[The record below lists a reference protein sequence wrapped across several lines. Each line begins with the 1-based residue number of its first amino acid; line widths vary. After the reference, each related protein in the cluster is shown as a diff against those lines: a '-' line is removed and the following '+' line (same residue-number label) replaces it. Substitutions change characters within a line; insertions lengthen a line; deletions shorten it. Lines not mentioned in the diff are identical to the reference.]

1 MFFLVKN
8 LDFII
13 ANNTILS
20 ELNFSLDNG
29 SHLIISGPSGS
40 GKSTLINLMS
50 GLYRPTSGHVSFE
63 SNDYSKLTD
72 KDIDEMRA
80 KNFGLSFQRLHLIKH
95 LTVEQNILLG
105 FNKIKLPNIE
115 KLIEDIGLTVKKKQ
129 LAKDLSF
136 GESQR
141 VAIARGV
148 VNNPKVIFADEPT
161 SALDQT
167 TKNIVINIIDD
178 ENTTKVL
185 KLISAQANKNKSSIV
200 ISTHDE
206 RVKKFFKNIL
216 EIKL

>member
-8 LDFII
+8 LEFVI
-13 ANNTILS
+13 ANNIILDK
-20 ELNFSLDNG
+20 LNFSIDNG
-29 SHLIISGPSGS
+29 SHVIISGPSGS

-50 GLYRPTSGHVSFE
+50 GLYRPTSGHISFE
-63 SNDYSKLTD
+63 SNDYSKLKD
-72 KDIDEMRA
+72 KDIDKIRA
-80 KNFGLSFQRLHLIKH
+80 KNFGLIFQRLHLIKH

-105 FNKIKLPNIE
+105 FNKVKLPNIE
-115 KLIEDIGLTVKKKQ
+115 KLIEDIGLTGKKKQ

-148 VNNPKVIFADEPT
+148 VNNPKIIFADEPT
-161 SALDQT
+161 SSLDDT
-167 TKNIVINIIDD
+167 
-178 ENTTKVL
+178 NTTRIL
-185 KLISAQANKNKSSIV
+185 ELISAQAKKNKSSIV

>member
-1 MFFLVKN
+1 MFFLVKD

-13 ANNTILS
+13 GNNTILS

-80 KNFGLSFQRLHLIKH
+80 KNFGLIFQRLHLIKH

-115 KLIEDIGLTVKKKQ
+115 KLIEDIGLTAKKKQ

-148 VNNPKVIFADEPT
+148 VNNPKIIFADEPT
-161 SALDQT
+161 SSL
-167 TKNIVINIIDD
+167 DD
-178 ENTTKVL
+178 ENTTRVL

>member
-8 LDFII
+8 LDFVI

-80 KNFGLSFQRLHLIKH
+80 KNFGLIFQRLHLIKH

-115 KLIEDIGLTVKKKQ
+115 KLIEDIGLTAKKKQ

-148 VNNPKVIFADEPT
+148 VNNPKIIFADEPT
-161 SALDQT
+161 SSLDD
-167 TKNIVINIIDD
+167 K
-178 ENTTKVL
+178 NTTRVL

>member
-8 LDFII
+8 LDFVI

-40 GKSTLINLMS
+40 GKSTLIYLMS

-80 KNFGLSFQRLHLIKH
+80 KNFGLIFQRLHLIKH

-115 KLIEDIGLTVKKKQ
+115 KLIEDIGLTAKKKQ

-148 VNNPKVIFADEPT
+148 VNNPKIIFADEPT
-161 SALDQT
+161 SSL
-167 TKNIVINIIDD
+167 DD
-178 ENTTKVL
+178 ENTTRVL

>member
-8 LDFII
+8 LDFVI

-50 GLYRPTSGHVSFE
+50 GLYRPTSGHLSFE

-80 KNFGLSFQRLHLIKH
+80 KNFGLIFQRLHLIKH

-115 KLIEDIGLTVKKKQ
+115 KLIEDIGLTSKKKQ

-148 VNNPKVIFADEPT
+148 VNNPKIIFADEPT
-161 SALDQT
+161 SSL
-167 TKNIVINIIDD
+167 DD
-178 ENTTKVL
+178 ENTTRVL

>member
-8 LDFII
+8 LDFVI
-13 ANNTILS
+13 AKNTILS

-80 KNFGLSFQRLHLIKH
+80 KNFGLIFQRLHLIKH

-115 KLIEDIGLTVKKKQ
+115 KLIEDIGLTAKKKQ

-148 VNNPKVIFADEPT
+148 VNNPKIIFADEPT
-161 SALDQT
+161 SSL
-167 TKNIVINIIDD
+167 DD
-178 ENTTKVL
+178 ENTTRVL

>member
-8 LDFII
+8 LDFVI

-20 ELNFSLDNG
+20 KLNFSVNNG
-29 SHLIISGPSGS
+29 SHLIVSGPSGS

-72 KDIDEMRA
+72 KDIDEIRSE
-80 KNFGLSFQRLHLIKH
+80 NFGLIFQRLHLIKH

-105 FNKIKLPNIE
+105 FNKLKSPDIKE
-115 KLIEDIGLTVKKKQ
+115 LIEEIGLTSNRKQ
-129 LAKDLSF
+129 LAKNLSF

-148 VNNPKVIFADEPT
+148 INNPKIIFADEPT
-161 SALDQT
+161 SSLDDIN
-167 TKNIVINIIDD
+167 TK
-178 ENTTKVL
+178 KVL
-185 KLISAQANKNKSSIV
+185 ELISAQAKKNKSSIV
-200 ISTHDE
+200 ISSHDE
-206 RVKKFFKNIL
+206 RVKKFFKNIS

>member
-13 ANNTILS
+13 GNNTILS

-80 KNFGLSFQRLHLIKH
+80 KNFGLIFQRLHLIKH

-115 KLIEDIGLTVKKKQ
+115 KLIEDIGLTAKKKQ

-148 VNNPKVIFADEPT
+148 VNNPKIIFADEPT
-161 SALDQT
+161 SSL
-167 TKNIVINIIDD
+167 DD
-178 ENTTKVL
+178 ENTTRVL

>member
-13 ANNTILS
+13 GNNTILS

-80 KNFGLSFQRLHLIKH
+80 KNFGLIFQRLHLIKH
-95 LTVEQNILLG
+95 LTIEQNILLG

-115 KLIEDIGLTVKKKQ
+115 KLIEDIGLTAKKKQ

-148 VNNPKVIFADEPT
+148 VNNPKIIFADEPT
-161 SALDQT
+161 SSL
-167 TKNIVINIIDD
+167 DD
-178 ENTTKVL
+178 ENTTRVL

>member
-8 LDFII
+8 LDFVI

-20 ELNFSLDNG
+20 DLNFSLDNG

-80 KNFGLSFQRLHLIKH
+80 KNFGLIFQRLHLIKH

-115 KLIEDIGLTVKKKQ
+115 KLIEDIGLTAKKKQ

-148 VNNPKVIFADEPT
+148 VNNPKIIFADEPT
-161 SALDQT
+161 SSL
-167 TKNIVINIIDD
+167 DD
-178 ENTTKVL
+178 ENTTRVL

>member
-13 ANNTILS
+13 GNNTILS

-50 GLYRPTSGHVSFE
+50 GLLRPTSGYISFE
-63 SNDYSKLTD
+63 GKDYSKLTE
-72 KDIDEMRA
+72 KDIDEIRS
-80 KNFGLSFQRLHLIKH
+80 KNFGLIFQRLHLIKH

-105 FNKIKLPNIE
+105 FNKLKSPDIKE
-115 KLIEDIGLTVKKKQ
+115 LIEDIGLTSKRNQ
-129 LAKDLSF
+129 LAKNLSF

-148 VNNPKVIFADEPT
+148 INNPKVIFADEPT
-161 SALDQT
+161 SSLDDT
-167 TKNIVINIIDD
+167 NTK
-178 ENTTKVL
+178 KVL
-185 KLISAQANKNKSSIV
+185 ELISTQAKKNKSSIV
-200 ISTHDE
+200 ISSHDE
-206 RVKKFFKNIL
+206 RVKKFFKNIS

>member
-13 ANNTILS
+13 GNNTILS

-80 KNFGLSFQRLHLIKH
+80 KNFGLIFQRLHLIKH

-105 FNKIKLPNIE
+105 FNKVKLPNIE
-115 KLIEDIGLTVKKKQ
+115 KLIEDIGLTAKKKQ

-148 VNNPKVIFADEPT
+148 VNNPKIIFADEPT
-161 SALDQT
+161 SSLDDT
-167 TKNIVINIIDD
+167 NATR
-178 ENTTKVL
+178 VL
-185 KLISAQANKNKSSIV
+185 ELISAQAKKNKSSIV

>member
-8 LDFII
+8 LDFVI

-80 KNFGLSFQRLHLIKH
+80 KNFGLIFQRLHLIKH

-115 KLIEDIGLTVKKKQ
+115 KLIEDIGLTAKKKQ

-148 VNNPKVIFADEPT
+148 VNNPKIIFADEPT
-161 SALDQT
+161 SSL
-167 TKNIVINIIDD
+167 DD
-178 ENTTKVL
+178 ENTTRVL

>member
-8 LDFII
+8 LDFVI
-13 ANNTILS
+13 ANKTILS

-50 GLYRPTSGHVSFE
+50 GLYRPTSGYVSFE

-72 KDIDEMRA
+72 KDIDDMRA
-80 KNFGLSFQRLHLIKH
+80 KNFGLIFQRLHLIKH

-115 KLIEDIGLTVKKKQ
+115 KLIEDIGLTAKKKQ

-148 VNNPKVIFADEPT
+148 VNNPKIIFADEPT
-161 SALDQT
+161 SSL
-167 TKNIVINIIDD
+167 DD
-178 ENTTKVL
+178 ENTTRVL

>member
-8 LDFII
+8 LEFVI
-13 ANNTILS
+13 ANNIILDK
-20 ELNFSLDNG
+20 LNFSIDNG
-29 SHLIISGPSGS
+29 SHVIISGPSGS

-50 GLYRPTSGHVSFE
+50 GLYRPTSGHISFE
-63 SNDYSKLTD
+63 SNDYSKLKD
-72 KDIDEMRA
+72 KDIDKIRA
-80 KNFGLSFQRLHLIKH
+80 KNFGLIFQRLHLIKH

-105 FNKIKLPNIE
+105 FNKVKLPNIE
-115 KLIEDIGLTVKKKQ
+115 KLIEDIGLTGKKQ

-148 VNNPKVIFADEPT
+148 VNNPKIIFADEPT
-161 SALDQT
+161 SSLDDT
-167 TKNIVINIIDD
+167 
-178 ENTTKVL
+178 NTTRIL
-185 KLISAQANKNKSSIV
+185 ELISAQAKKNKSSIV

>member
-8 LDFII
+8 LDFVI

-80 KNFGLSFQRLHLIKH
+80 KNFGLIFQRLHLIKH

-115 KLIEDIGLTVKKKQ
+115 KLIEDIGLTAKKKQ

-148 VNNPKVIFADEPT
+148 VNNPKIIFADEPT
-161 SALDQT
+161 SSLDDT
-167 TKNIVINIIDD
+167 
-178 ENTTKVL
+178 NTTRIL
-185 KLISAQANKNKSSIV
+185 ELISAQAKKNKSSIV

>member
-13 ANNTILS
+13 GNNTILS

-80 KNFGLSFQRLHLIKH
+80 KNFGLIFQRLHLIKH

-115 KLIEDIGLTVKKKQ
+115 KLIEDIGLTAKKKQ

-148 VNNPKVIFADEPT
+148 VNNPKIIFADEPT
-161 SALDQT
+161 SSL
-167 TKNIVINIIDD
+167 DD
-178 ENTTKVL
+178 ENTTTVL
-185 KLISAQANKNKSSIV
+185 ELISAQAKKNKSSIV

-206 RVKKFFKNIL
+206 RVKKFFKNTF